1 MLNDIAKRRMERW
14 KSWILLLLHLFSE
27 CLEKQNSI
35 FPLPRRAPSPTR
47 SGMAA
52 WRSSDT
58 RFIISHFDRVES
70 RNDYFVIFDTH
81 HVLVLGS
88 RALLGDGF
96 REHGVLRRRHPN
108 ILIKIKNSIKYFHS
122 SLFSLFLLLTSSSN
136 CLADGLSELW
146 SENALTDWLGG
157 LSISNNRTNINKIN
171 LFYIH
176 WKRQIILLMSVGL
189 LHLDGNIETKLRDVA
204 SYYTRWE

>member
-1 MLNDIAKRRMERW
+1 MLGKTKFHISLTPSSA
-14 KSWILLLLHLFSE
+14 FSDS
-27 CLEKQNSI
+27 LRDGSLKI
-35 FPLPRRAPSPTR
+35 IWYTFYHFTFR
-47 SGMAA
+47 SGRIKKRLFRNFRHSPRA
-52 WRSSDT
+52 RPRFQSSPRGWFPGT
-58 RFIISHFDRVES
+58 RCPSATTPKYSD
-70 RNDYFVIFDTH
+70 
-81 HVLVLGS
+81 
-88 RALLGDGF
+88 
-96 REHGVLRRRHPN
+96 
-108 ILIKIKNSIKYFHS
+108 KIKNSIKYFHS

-176 WKRQIILLMSVGL
+176 WKRQIILLMSMGL